1 MRNCERWYFW
11 LVLKLEKSYRVII
24 SWRIL
29 VSFRGFFLED
39 NIFVWWNIWV
49 SINSSFF
56 LKIIFNVKV
65 ARPKCDTHPL
75 FSYLLVSYRGYVCQ
89 NQASQKLWPK
99 VDLHLTHSRIELH
112 LKYPPKWRYWATV
125 LPKLWMKSK
134 DRMKTVYIVHRGKKK
149 TQKIREPSSS
159 CLLI

>member
-1 MRNCERWYFW
+1 
-11 LVLKLEKSYRVII
+11 
-24 SWRIL
+24 
-29 VSFRGFFLED
+29 
-39 NIFVWWNIWV
+39 
-49 SINSSFF
+49 
-56 LKIIFNVKV
+56 V